1 MRHPVHRCKT
11 KSLKSFFLRP
21 ARFGDDGEM
30 SMHRL
35 IFKARWHGRRR
46 PRGHARGH
54 PLAKVVRA
62 PLGLLRGRVV
72 HHHVLKDD
80 ILHGHRAV
88 GQNHARVALGLGRAR
103 VYRDIAQRHVD
114 VILALV
120 GSVALGARDLMR
132 PAQRARDITLNEAL
146 IWVLRFYFIKPT
158 ESHNLY
164 LILIRKRRHTTVQYC
179 NFVLP

>member
-1 MRHPVHRCKT
+1 MILTAAYCGFRGTRASRGVDLLFIFMFHV
-11 KSLKSFFLRP
+11 SLVPR
-21 ARFGDDGEM
+21 
-30 SMHRL
+30 RL
-35 IFKARWHGRRR
+35 VLKARRHGRRR

-88 GQNHARVALGLGRAR
+88 GQNHARVALGR

-114 VILALV
+114 VLALMV
-120 GSVALGARDLMR
+120 GSVALGARDLR
-132 PAQRARDITLNEAL
+132 PAQRARDIYTD
-146 IWVLRFYFIKPT
+146 
-158 ESHNLY
+158 
-164 LILIRKRRHTTVQYC
+164 
-179 NFVLP
+179 